1 MEFTLSESKTSP
13 NKNKANKGYKMSKR
27 LLIVDMLNM
36 FYRAYIVDP
45 SLSEN
50 GDPIGGLKG
59 SIKILQKLIRE
70 SDPDKV
76 VICWDGAGGSKR
88 RKTLKKE
95 YKAGRKPIRLNR
107 DIRNLSENEEMANK
121 IWQQARLVEYINNMP
136 MMQFMF
142 PEVEADDIIAYV
154 KNMKQFEDWQKVIV
168 SSDKDFIQLLDDKT
182 VLHRP
187 VQKETL
193 NKPKVIEKF
202 GIHPNN
208 FAIARA
214 MAGDKSDNLPGV
226 GGVGLATVKNRF
238 PFLGEEKSYTLTDVV
253 KHCKAVDSN
262 LKAYSNVLEN
272 QDVLKLNYKMM
283 QLYSPNISAQTKRM
297 VNQVVGN
304 FDYHFNKTEV
314 VKMMIQDGFGEF
326 NWVDLSRKMK
336 KMSLDK

>member
-95 YKAGRKPIRLNR
+95 YKSGRKPIRLNR

-142 PEVEADDIIAYV
+142 PEVEADDII
-154 KNMKQFEDWQKVIV
+154 IV
-168 SSDKDFIQLLDDKT
+168 VCFPKADS
-182 VLHRP
+182 V
-187 VQKETL
+187 
-193 NKPKVIEKF
+193 NK
-202 GIHPNN
+202 
-208 FAIARA
+208 
-214 MAGDKSDNLPGV
+214 
-226 GGVGLATVKNRF
+226 
-238 PFLGEEKSYTLTDVV
+238 
-253 KHCKAVDSN
+253 
-262 LKAYSNVLEN
+262 
-272 QDVLKLNYKMM
+272 
-283 QLYSPNISAQTKRM
+283 
-297 VNQVVGN
+297 
-304 FDYHFNKTEV
+304 
-314 VKMMIQDGFGEF
+314 
-326 NWVDLSRKMK
+326 
-336 KMSLDK
+336 